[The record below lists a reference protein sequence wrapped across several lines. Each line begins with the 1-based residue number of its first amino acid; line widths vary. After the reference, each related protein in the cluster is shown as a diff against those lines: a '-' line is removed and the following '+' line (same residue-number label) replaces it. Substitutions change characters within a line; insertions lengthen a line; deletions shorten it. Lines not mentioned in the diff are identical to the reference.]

1 MIAFTKDM
9 PFGGRAALVQTPMF
23 HCGVSTAKDG
33 LFKPRVTMII
43 ADAVTAGGGM
53 IKGRPAVKFIYS
65 KSLRDADYLTMHDT
79 IVRALD
85 EIGTGGNTLPQAV
98 GFIAEELRKSGTVS
112 EVLNLL
118 TEGDSTPA
126 DYIQQVRQHL
136 DEVFNGVGLAL
147 CGYLA
152 PIYKRQHG
160 ADTGMKL
167 AVAVSNIMMLRA
179 PDDTAAKAFGAANVA
194 LVNSLVA
201 NLAKIPQIRQP
212 LSVILHT
219 AMEAT
224 KGTPAATLGHIVT
237 ATRLGST
244 GFLLPV
250 ESLSMPTN
258 INALAAVVANLAD
271 WLKQQSK

>member
-1 MIAFTKDM
+1 MIAFSKDM
-9 PFGGRAALVQTPMF
+9 PFGGRAAFIQTPTF
-23 HCGVSTAKDG
+23 DCGVSTAKDG
-33 LFKPRVTMII
+33 IFKPRVTMII
-43 ADAVTAGGGM
+43 ADAVNAGNGT

-65 KSLRDADYLTMHDT
+65 KSLRDTDYLTMHDT

-98 GFIAEELRKSGTVS
+98 GFIAEELRKTGAVS

-118 TEGDSTPA
+118 TEEDSTPA
-126 DYIQQVRQHL
+126 NYIQQVRQHL
-136 DEVFNGVGLAL
+136 DEILNGVGLAL
-147 CGYLA
+147 FPYLA
-152 PIYKRQHG
+152 PSYKRQHG
-160 ADTGMKL
+160 ADAGAKL
-167 AVAVSNIMMLRA
+167 AAAVCNIMMLRA
-179 PDDTAAKAFGAANVA
+179 PGDEAAKAFGVANVA

-201 NLAKIPQIRQP
+201 DLANIPQLRQP

-258 INALAAVVANLAD
+258 VNALAAVVTNLTD
-271 WLKQQSK
+271 WLKKQAS